1 MVYNIIM
8 ENMEKIENII
18 IDNIFSEEQIS
29 YIYKVI
35 NETPEDKG
43 VVQTRIGHRAWFAQ
57 FNEDLRLHLEKIVQ
71 DRFGSEWHLNEFQ
84 FARYSNEYGYVA
96 KLYPH
101 FDDAFAYH
109 KLTLD
114 VQIKA
119 NTEWPIVVEGKSF
132 TLKDNQGLIFSG
144 TDQIH
149 WREDKVLQDGEY
161 LDMFFCHLQKDVPV
175 SSEWIEH
182 MKIKEADWLNKV
194 GISNQELKIGE

>member
-8 ENMEKIENII
+8 ENIQKTENII
-18 IDNIFSEEQIS
+18 IDNIFSQEQIN
-29 YIYKVI
+29 YIYDVI
-35 NETPEDKG
+35 NNTPEDRG
-43 VVQTRIGHRAWFAQ
+43 VIQTRLGHRAWFAD

-71 DRFGSEWHLNEFQ
+71 DRFGSDWYLNEFQ
-84 FARYSNEYGYVA
+84 FARYSNEYGYLP

-101 FDDAFAYH
+101 FDDMFSIH

-132 TLKDNQGLIFSG
+132 TLNDNQGLIFSG

-149 WREDKVLQDGEY
+149 WREEKTLKDGEY
-161 LDMFFCHLQKDVPV
+161 LDMFFCHLQKDEPV
-175 SSEWIEH
+175 SQEWKDMMQAREN
-182 MKIKEADWLNKV
+182 EWLDKV
-194 GISNQELKIGE
+194 GISRDEIKIG